1 MRILGGPKLLV
12 SVPIV
17 VACVAGVKR
26 GRGRGN
32 LGERERVVSRPYSQY
47 SQPSFCAERFIDFA
61 SVPA

>member
-26 GRGRGN
+26 GRGN
-32 LGERERVVSRPYSQY
+32 LGARERVVSRPYSQY